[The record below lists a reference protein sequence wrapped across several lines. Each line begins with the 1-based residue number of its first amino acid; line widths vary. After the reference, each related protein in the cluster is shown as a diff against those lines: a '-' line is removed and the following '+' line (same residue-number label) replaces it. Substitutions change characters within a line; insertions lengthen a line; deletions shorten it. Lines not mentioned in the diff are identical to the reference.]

1 MKIAVTYDNGTVFQH
16 FGRTE
21 HFKIYEID
29 NKQITSSEVIGN
41 NGIGHE
47 ALADYLKECG
57 VEVLICG
64 GMGPGAQNALA
75 EAGITVYSDAEGDA
89 DKAVQAYLNGKLAS
103 TGANCNHHEHE
114 EESCSGCE
122 GQCESGCGGCPGH
135 QVLLEGPNAGKT
147 VRVHYRGT
155 LNDGT
160 QFDSSYDRGTPLEF
174 ICGTGMMIR
183 GFDEAV
189 LFMNQGD
196 KIKIH
201 LMPEDAYGMPN
212 PNAIFTV
219 KISDIA
225 GTENL
230 TVGQRVVLR
239 TDRGYPI
246 PVRVTAKDDTTI
258 TFDSNHEMAGKELNF
273 EIELLE
279 IL

>member
-1 MKIAVTYDNGTVFQH
+1 MKIAVTYENGTVFQH
-16 FGRTE
+16 FGRTQN
-21 HFKIYEID
+21 FKIYEIE
-29 NKQITSSEVIGN
+29 NNQIISDEVIGN

-47 ALADYLKECG
+47 ALADYLKEFG

-64 GMGPGAQNALA
+64 GMGQGAQNALA
-75 EAGITVYSDAEGDA
+75 QAGIEVYAGAQGDA
-89 DKAVQAYLNGKLAS
+89 DEAVKAYLAGTLEN
-103 TGANCNHHEHE
+103 TGANCDHHDHE
-114 EESCSGCE
+114 NESEGCE
-122 GQCESGCGGCPGH
+122 GGDCGSCGGCGH
-135 QVLLEGPNAGKT
+135 QVIMEGPNAGKT

-174 ICGTGMMIR
+174 ICGTGMMIP
-183 GFDEAV
+183 GFDKAV
-189 LFMNQGD
+189 LFMEQGD
-196 KIKIH
+196 KVNVH

-212 PNAIFTV
+212 PNAVFTV
-219 KISDIA
+219 NISDIA

-246 PVRVTAKDDTTI
+246 PVRVTAKDETTI

-273 EIELLE
+273 EIELVE